1 MTKKVS
7 NFNTMDLITYEEEH
21 FMKKINW
28 IQIIKIQA
36 IIFLYSIISILSKIA
51 SSFLEKEIWMVMVIL
66 LIMLIVLASYA
77 FLWQKLLKKVDLS
90 IAYVNKG
97 MLLFWSMIWSVVIF
111 REEITILNI
120 IGTIIIFV
128 GIMVVNEM
136 LNIFTLIMLLSSFL
150 AAIF

>member
-1 MTKKVS
+1 
-7 NFNTMDLITYEEEH
+7 
-21 FMKKINW
+21 
-28 IQIIKIQA
+28 
-36 IIFLYSIISILSKIA
+36 
-51 SSFLEKEIWMVMVIL
+51 
-66 LIMLIVLASYA
+66 ML

-128 GIMVVNEM
+128 GIMVVNE
-136 LNIFTLIMLLSSFL
+136 N
-150 AAIF
+150 A